1 MGRPEFDNIKD
12 FEEFSK
18 YYWYRDELI
27 KICKAHGLKA
37 PSSKVQLN
45 AVIKAYFSGE
55 KISPEK
61 KVARSKKKAV
71 VTNLTLDTGLIEC
84 GFNCGNRFREF
95 FRKQT
100 GKESFSFKV
109 DMVATAK
116 AVKENGDESFTL
128 GDLLDVYY
136 GKKSYAVYDR
146 SALQWNKFVK
156 DFCEDEATKV
166 YNERLKAAATLWK
179 IVRDSDMKKEYS
191 RELLEKY
198 KHILG

>member
-1 MGRPEFDNIKD
+1 MDRPEFDNIKD

-27 KICKAHGLKA
+27 KICKARGLKA

-71 VTNLTLDTGLIEC
+71 VTNITLDTGLIEC

-95 FRKQT
+95 FWINFQHKKWR
-100 GKESFSFKV
+100 
-109 DMVATAK
+109 
-116 AVKENGDESFTL
+116 EN
-128 GDLLDVYY
+128 
-136 GKKSYAVYDR
+136 
-146 SALQWNKFVK
+146 
-156 DFCEDEATKV
+156 
-166 YNERLKAAATLWK
+166 
-179 IVRDSDMKKEYS
+179 I
-191 RELLEKY
+191 
-198 KHILG
+198 